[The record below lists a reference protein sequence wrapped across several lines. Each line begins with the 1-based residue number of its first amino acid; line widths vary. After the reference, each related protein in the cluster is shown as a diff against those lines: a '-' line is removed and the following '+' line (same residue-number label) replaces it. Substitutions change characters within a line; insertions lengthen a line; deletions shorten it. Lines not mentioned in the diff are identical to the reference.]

1 MVLKNIPVYRK
12 PFSMNC
18 GWKMLDTT
26 DKYANTRLIRS
37 VYVCVCVYMY
47 VCVCV
52 CYSTVTSCTLLSLR
66 TCFKLLQCVYVLYF
80 VRCSTST
87 CFILGQLIKYVIC
100 IMWLHVYVS
109 KRKQY
114 LYM

>member
-37 VYVCVCVYMY
+37 VYVCVCIH

-52 CYSTVTSCTLLSLR
+52 CV
-66 TCFKLLQCVYVLYF
+66 LQHSNF
-80 VRCSTST
+80 VHS
-87 CFILGQLIKYVIC
+87 FIIT
-100 IMWLHVYVS
+100 
-109 KRKQY
+109 Y
-114 LYM
+114 LF